1 MVAKE
6 MSLANKSLVEFE
18 MEMAEWSEAVMEAAW
33 PCEDQEISEWGEEF
47 CSKCDQ
53 CHHCDKCKWCEWLG
67 CWINENCKLCY
78 RCPVACVSGG
88 FCGDQVCPC
97 ILRFPN

>member
-1 MVAKE
+1 MLLVISFSVLAFFSESSNAWTLEQEEMVAKE

-53 CHHCDKCKWCEWLG
+53 CHHCDKCKWCE
-67 CWINENCKLCY
+67 
-78 RCPVACVSGG
+78 
-88 FCGDQVCPC
+88 
-97 ILRFPN
+97 